1 MESVVGVTCERNR
14 GARIGLRDEG
24 KVIPEDRGCCSVAV
38 AFARFR
44 HKDGGKGE
52 PDPRTYIPFSALSG
66 TDSARHI
73 DMRDPRTY
81 IPFSA
86 LSGTD
91 SARHIDMRNCYAIW
105 VL

>member
-24 KVIPEDRGCCSVAV
+24 KVIPEKDRGCCSVAV

-44 HKDGGKGE
+44 HKDGDKEE
-52 PDPRTYIPFSALSG
+52 PDPHTYIPFSALS
-66 TDSARHI
+66 D
-73 DMRDPRTY
+73 
-81 IPFSA
+81 
-86 LSGTD
+86 TD